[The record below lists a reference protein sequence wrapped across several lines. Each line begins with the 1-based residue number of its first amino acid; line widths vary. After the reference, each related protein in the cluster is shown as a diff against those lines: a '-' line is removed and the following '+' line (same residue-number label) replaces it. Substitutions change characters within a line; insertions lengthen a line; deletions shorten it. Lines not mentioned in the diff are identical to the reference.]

1 MKLSGSAIAAIVVLV
16 VALLAVPTVAAAQTR
31 AAAQSVV
38 DTTTATWGAVSTSQ
52 GGPAKVG
59 VQAQATFPS
68 YGTTSYFDIVNVG
81 SVPISGQFLTVR
93 SVALGIFGG
102 PRDPSQTLIACTRG
116 AWVGDKCKGTEVKLD
131 YIGDLTFA
139 SNVPIKA
146 GERVTV
152 RVTNKSGYLLT
163 LVTTVSVSV
172 SGAHLPSAT
181 VFNN

>member
-1 MKLSGSAIAAIVVLV
+1 MKLSGSALAATVLLV
-16 VALLAVPTVAAAQTR
+16 VALLAIPTVAAAQTR
-31 AAAQSVV
+31 AVARSVV
-38 DTTTATWGAVSTSQ
+38 STTTATWGAVSTSQ

-59 VQAQATFPS
+59 GQAQATFPS
-68 YGTTSYFDIVNVG
+68 YETTAYFDIVNVG

-93 SVALGIFGG
+93 SVALGFFGG

-116 AWVGDKCKGTEVKLD
+116 SWVGDRCNGTEVKLD
-131 YIGDLTFA
+131 YIGDLTF
-139 SNVPIKA
+139 SSSVPINA

-172 SGAHLPSAT
+172 SGSHLPPAALL
-181 VFNN
+181 NN